1 MGHAGKARL
10 RALLAALLAALM
22 LLAAPAALADIVVI
36 AQDYPVEEDG
46 WYDSME
52 EVAVYLATYDE
63 LPGNYLTKK
72 AAQALGWS
80 SSQGNLWDVADGMS
94 IGGDRFGNYEGLLP
108 DAKGRSWT
116 ECDIDFDGGYRGAE
130 RIIFSNDGLIY
141 YTQDHYA
148 SFEQITVDFERYGEN
163 DYDEEVYDG
172 DGEDGDL
179 FDLIR
184 WFLR

>member
-22 LLAAPAALADIVVI
+22 LLAAPAALADIIVR

-46 WYDSME
+46 WYDGME
-52 EVAVYLATYDE
+52 EVAVYLATYDA
-63 LPGNYLTKK
+63 LPDNYLTKK
-72 AAQALGWS
+72 EAQALGWS
-80 SSQGNLWDVADGMS
+80 SSQGNLWEVAKGMS

-108 DAKGRSWT
+108 DAKGRRWT
-116 ECDIDFDGGYRGAE
+116 ECDIDFDGGYRGAK

-148 SFEQITVDFERYGEN
+148 SFEQITVEL
-163 DYDEEVYDG
+163 DG
-172 DGEDGDL
+172 GGEDGESL
-179 FDLIR
+179 LDLIL
-184 WFLR
+184 WFLQ

>member
-1 MGHAGKARL
+1 MLHAGRARL
-10 RALLAALLAALM
+10 RALLASLLAALM
-22 LLAAPAALADIVVI
+22 LLLAAPAALADIVVR

-52 EVAVYLATYDE
+52 EVAVYLATYDA
-63 LPGNYLTKK
+63 LPENYLTKK
-72 AAQALGWS
+72 EAQALGWS

-148 SFEQITVDFERYGEN
+148 SFEQVTVEL
-163 DYDEEVYDG
+163 DG
-172 DGEDGDL
+172 DGEEGGDSL
-179 FDLIR
+179 LDLIL
-184 WFLR
+184 WFLQ